1 MQKNIALVS
10 LWIGLF
16 TGLASAQAV
25 YVTGQAARAV
35 IGQST
40 FTSQTSGGVNGV
52 AACPTGQTSGC
63 TPTTSTTLPGIQTNP
78 SDTVFGG
85 IGGLA
90 YAAGTLFAT
99 DSNRLGLLPNNNR
112 VLMFNN
118 IGQQL
123 PGPTIS
129 IPQETARCP
138 LCGGRANVIVGQPD
152 ITTVTALNPPTANS
166 LRLPLGV
173 ASDGKYLAIADT
185 ANNRVLLWKSI
196 PTNNGQAADVVLGQP
211 NFTTYLSAS
220 PSASTMRG
228 PQGVWIQNGKLYVAD
243 TGNNRI
249 LIWNSRPTT
258 NGQGADMVLGQPNLT
273 SGGQYN
279 LVSNIT
285 TSASIMASPT
295 SVTSDGTRLFVADLG
310 FSRVLIWNALPTSN
324 QQPADY
330 EIGQVDMTQSVANDS
345 TNLCASNG
353 TDSSSNPTYPATC
366 LTTLNYPRFA
376 LADDKGRLYIADG
389 GNDRVLVFNKIPTA
403 NAAAAD
409 AVLGQPDEFSD
420 VVTST
425 ADLLQNFPIVQSA
438 ANVTPTPTSL
448 AWDGTNLYVADPSN
462 YRILVF
468 TPGTPNVP
476 ITGIVNAASQA
487 IFAQATVAIGGTI
500 QEKDTVTV
508 TVGGTDYTYTVLTD
522 DTFDTV
528 AEALAKKINAA
539 NSGTGDTNVLAYD
552 RAPLATLVVVARS
565 PGAVGN
571 SITLATTTSST
582 AKITATVSGGSLAG
596 GGNAGQVAPGTLISI
611 NGTNLAD
618 GPGAVSAP
626 NGFKSTQLPWTLGG
640 VEVYADGNRLPLYMV
655 SPTQINAQIP
665 WEVVG
670 SNSTSVY
677 VRTTHKDGSVT
688 ITNAIGVP
696 VLGGAPGL
704 FANAGTEPRVGM
716 VYHASSFASGVVTFN
731 AASIQ
736 AGDFGTITIGNRSYT
751 YTVQSTDTIF
761 TIISA
766 FANMINADPEVNVTA
781 STASV
786 GYVLLLT
793 AKVPG
798 PLGNGIALATVV
810 STATT
815 NTSGAVLVIT
825 ATSSA
830 LCCANRADAPITTL
844 NPAVPGETIYFY
856 ATGLGVVCGPQDLD
870 PLNNCIDGDAA
881 KAGLITGAAYTGPLS
896 NVPLVP
902 VNSTVGGGSS
912 AVVGEAAVPGSIG
925 LYRVSIQLPGTLTN
939 NPFTQLFIQQQFGAS
954 NIVTLPVGDPLQF

>member
-1 MQKNIALVS
+1 MQKHIALVS

-16 TGLASAQAV
+16 AGLASAQAV

-40 FTSQTSGGVNGV
+40 FTSQTAGGVN
-52 AACPTGQTSGC
+52 AAATATTPGKPTAA
-63 TPTTSTTLPGIQTNP
+63 

-118 IGQQL
+118 IGQQF
-123 PGPTIS
+123 PRPTDS

-152 ITTVTALNPPTANS
+152 VATVTALNPPNAKS

-173 ASDGKYLAIADT
+173 ASDGKFLAIADT

-196 PTNNGQAADVVLGQP
+196 PTIHGQAADVVLGQP
-211 NFTTYLSAS
+211 NFATFLSAS

-228 PQGVWIQNGKLYVAD
+228 PQGVWIQNGKLFVAD

-249 LIWNSRPTT
+249 LIWNSMPTT
-258 NGQGADMVLGQPNLT
+258 NGQGADLVLGQPNLT
-273 SGGQYN
+273 SGGQFN
-279 LVSNIT
+279 LVSLIT
-285 TSASIMASPT
+285 TTASIMASPT
-295 SVTSDGTRLFVADLG
+295 SVTSDGTHLFVADLG
-310 FSRVLIWNALPTSN
+310 FSRVLIWNSIPTSN
-324 QQPADY
+324 QQPADV
-330 EIGQVDMTQSVANDS
+330 EIGQVDMTQSVANDTS
-345 TNLCASNG
+345 HLCASSG
-353 TDSSSNPTYPATC
+353 TDSSNNPTYPATC
-366 LTTLNYPRFA
+366 LATLNYPRFA
-376 LADDKGRLYIADG
+376 LADDKGRLYVADG

-409 AVLGQPDEFSD
+409 AVLGQPDEFAD
-420 VVTST
+420 VITST
-425 ADLLQNFPIVQSA
+425 ADLLQNAPLVQSA

-468 TPGTPNVP
+468 TPGTPNLP
-476 ITGIVNAASQA
+476 LTGVVNAASQA
-487 IFAQATVAIGGTI
+487 IFAQAAITFSGTI
-500 QEKDTVTV
+500 QEKDTLTV
-508 TVGGTDYTYTVLTD
+508 TVGGTAYTYTVLTN
-522 DTFDTV
+522 DTLDTV
-528 AEALAKKINAA
+528 SEGLAKLINAA
-539 NSGTGDTNVLAYD
+539 NSGTGDSNVLAYN
-552 RAPLATLVVVARS
+552 RSPFATLILVARNS
-565 PGAVGN
+565 GAIGN
-571 SITLATTTSST
+571 NITLATSTSSS
-582 AKITATVSGGSLAG
+582 AKITANVSGGSLVG

-618 GPGAVSAP
+618 GPGAISAP
-626 NGFKSTQLPWTLGG
+626 NGFNSAKLPWTLGG
-640 VEVYADGNRLPLYMV
+640 VEVYADGNRLPLLMV

-665 WEVVG
+665 WEVIG

-677 VRTTHKDGSVT
+677 VRTAHKDGSVT
-688 ITNAIGVP
+688 ITNAVGVS

-731 AASIQ
+731 VGTIQ
-736 AGDFGTITIGNRSYT
+736 AGDVGTITIGDRPYS
-751 YTVQSTDTIF
+751 YTVQATDTIF
-761 TIISA
+761 SIIKA
-766 FANMINADPEVNVTA
+766 FSDKINADLEVNVTA
-781 STASV
+781 STPSV
-786 GYVLLLT
+786 GYVLLLS

-798 PLGNGIALATVV
+798 PLGNGIALTTVV
-810 STATT
+810 TTAST
-815 NTSGAVLVIT
+815 NTNGATLVLT
-825 ATSSA
+825 ATSGT
-830 LCCANRADAPITTL
+830 LCCANRADAPVTTL
-844 NPAVPGETIYFY
+844 NPALPGETIYFF
-856 ATGLGVVCGPQDLD
+856 ATGLGVVCGPQNID
-870 PLNNCIDGDAA
+870 PLNNCLEGDAA
-881 KAGLITGAAYTGPLS
+881 KAGLITGAAYTGPLR

-912 AVVGEAAVPGSIG
+912 PVVGEAAVPGSIG
-925 LYRVSIQLPGTLTN
+925 LYRVSIQLPGSLTK

>member
-25 YVTGQAARAV
+25 YMTGQAARAV

-40 FTSQTSGGVNGV
+40 FTTQTSGGVNSTATATTPGQQI
-52 AACPTGQTSGC
+52 AA
-63 TPTTSTTLPGIQTNP
+63 

-118 IGQQL
+118 VGQQL
-123 PGPTIS
+123 PGPTVS

-138 LCGGRANVIVGQPD
+138 LCGGQANVIIGQPD
-152 ITTVTALNPPTANS
+152 VSTVTALNPPTSAS

-185 ANNRVLLWKSI
+185 ANNRVLLWNSI
-196 PTNNGQAADVVLGQP
+196 PKTTGQAADVVLGQP
-211 NFTTYLSAS
+211 DFVSYLSAA
-220 PSASTMRG
+220 PSGSTMRG
-228 PQGVWIQNGKLYVAD
+228 PQGVWIQNGKLFVAD

-249 LIWNSRPTT
+249 LIWNSMPTT
-258 NGQGADMVLGQPNLT
+258 NGKSADLVLGQPNLT
-273 SGGQYN
+273 SGGQFN
-279 LVSNIT
+279 LVST
-285 TSASIMASPT
+285 LTVSASIMASPT
-295 SVTSDGTRLFVADLG
+295 SVTSDGTHLFVADLG
-310 FSRVLIWNALPTSN
+310 FSRVLIWNSIPTTN
-324 QQPADY
+324 QQPADI
-330 EIGQVDMTQSVANDS
+330 EIGQVDMTQSVANDTS
-345 TNLCASNG
+345 HLCASSG
-353 TDSSSNPTYPATC
+353 VDSSNNPTYPATC

-376 LADDKGRLYIADG
+376 LADDKGRLYVADG
-389 GNDRVLVFNKIPTA
+389 GNDRVLVFNKIPTT

-409 AVLGQPDEFSD
+409 AVLGQPDEFAD
-420 VVTST
+420 VITST
-425 ADLLQNFPIVQSA
+425 ADLLQNFPLVQSA

-476 ITGIVNAASQA
+476 ITGVVNSASQA
-487 IFAQATVAIGGTI
+487 IFAQATVVISGTI

-508 TVGGTDYTYTVLTD
+508 TIGGTDYTYTVLTN

-528 AEALAKKINAA
+528 SEGLAKLINAA
-539 NSGTGDTNVLAYD
+539 NSGAGDTNVLAYN
-552 RAPLATLVVVARS
+552 RSPLATLVLVARS
-565 PGAVGN
+565 PGVVGN
-571 SITLATTTSST
+571 NVTLATSVSSS
-582 AKITATVSGGSLAG
+582 AKITATESGGSLAG

-618 GPGAVSAP
+618 GPAAISAP
-626 NGFKSTQLPWTLGG
+626 NGVNSAQLPWTLGG
-640 VEVYADGNRLPLYMV
+640 VEVYADGNRLPLLMV
-655 SPTQINAQIP
+655 SSTQINAQIP

-670 SNSTSVY
+670 SNSISVY

-688 ITNAIGVP
+688 ITNAVGVP
-696 VLGGAPGL
+696 VLGGSPGL
-704 FANAGTEPRVGM
+704 FANSGTEPRVGLA
-716 VYHASSFASGVVTFN
+716 YHASSFATGVVTFST
-731 AASIQ
+731 ASIQ
-736 AGDFGTITIGNRSYT
+736 AGDAATITIGDRPFT
-751 YTVQSTDTIF
+751 YTVQSTDTVF
-761 TIISA
+761 TIIQA
-766 FANMINADPEVNVTA
+766 FADLINNDPEVNVTA
-781 STASV
+781 SPGSV
-786 GYVLLLT
+786 GYVLIIK

-798 PLGNGIALATVV
+798 PLGNGISLSTVV
-810 STATT
+810 TTATT
-815 NTSGAVLVIT
+815 NTSGAILVVT
-825 ATSSA
+825 APSGT
-830 LCCANRADAPITTL
+830 LCCANRADAPVTTL
-844 NPAVPGETIYFY
+844 NPAIPGETVYFY
-856 ATGLGVVCGPQDLD
+856 ATGLGLVCGPQDLD
-870 PLNNCIDGDAA
+870 PLNNCIDGDSA
-881 KAGLITGAAYTGPLS
+881 KAGLITGASYTGPTT

-902 VNSTVGGGSS
+902 VNTTVGGGT
-912 AVVGEAAVPGSIG
+912 APVVTEAAVPGSIG
-925 LYRVSIQLPGTLTN
+925 MYKVSVQLPSSLTK